1 MRARTIVRGVG
12 ARKADARIAG
22 TRQAGLSLLELLV
35 ASAIFLI
42 VAGTAFAL
50 LGAAQ
55 KRYQTDSQIL
65 SSFQEARL
73 GLDQVVRDVNDSGYP
88 PPNHFS
94 LLPAANFYAA
104 TPFAGSPTSACFIGT
119 TCASPQDFD
128 LIIETSLDPA
138 NNPNVQWVR
147 YQLPAGTTTLMR
159 GVTNKVATD
168 PLAATSAA
176 GVMVPYVQNVMNN
189 ATGAQ
194 INAIRSAY
202 PTMFPGGAPVPLF
215 TYTCET
221 NGSTPLSC
229 PAAGAFNTPPNILD
243 VEITLIVQAT
253 ATDAQTGR
261 PRLVELHGRGHRLN
275 PNP

>member
-1 MRARTIVRGVG
+1 MVLV
-12 ARKADARIAG
+12 AG
-22 TRQAGLSLLELLV
+22 RLLLV
-35 ASAIFLI
+35 L

-73 GLDQVVRDVNDSGYP
+73 GLDQIVRDVNDSGYP

-94 LLPAANFYAA
+94 VLPAASLYAA
-104 TPFAGSPTSACFIGT
+104 TPFAASPSSTCIIGT
-119 TCASPQDFD
+119 TCASPQGFD
-128 LIIETSLDPA
+128 LIIETSIDPA
-138 NNPNVQWVR
+138 NSANVQWVR

-159 GVTNKVATD
+159 GVTNKVIGD
-168 PLAATSAA
+168 PMAATVGA
-176 GVMVPYVQNVMNN
+176 MVPYIQNVMNN

-194 INAIRSAY
+194 INAIRGAY
-202 PTMFPGGAPVPLF
+202 PTMFPGGTPVPLF

-221 NGSTPLSC
+221 GGSTPLSC
-229 PAAGAFNTPPNILD
+229 PTAGAFNTPSNILD

-253 ATDAQTGR
+253 ATDAQTGM
-261 PRLVELHGRGHRLN
+261 PRLVEIHGRGHRLN
-275 PNP
+275 PNR

>member
-1 MRARTIVRGVG
+1 MNRAHTP
-12 ARKADARIAG
+12 AK
-22 TRQAGLSLLELLV
+22 QAGFSLLELLV
-35 ASAIFLI
+35 AAAMFLV

-73 GLDQVVRDVNDSGYP
+73 GLDQIVRDVNDSGYP

-94 LLPAANFYAA
+94 VLPAASLYAA
-104 TPFAGSPTSACFIGT
+104 TPFAASPSSTCIIGT
-119 TCASPQDFD
+119 TCASPQGFD
-128 LIIETSLDPA
+128 LIIETSIDPA
-138 NNPNVQWVR
+138 NSANVQWVR

-159 GVTNKVATD
+159 GVTNKVIAD
-168 PLAATSAA
+168 PMAATA
-176 GVMVPYVQNVMNN
+176 GAMVPYIQNVMNN

-194 INAIRSAY
+194 INAIRAAY
-202 PTMFPGGAPVPLF
+202 PTMFPGGTPVPLF

-221 NGSTPLSC
+221 SGSTPLSC
-229 PAAGAFNTPPNILD
+229 PTAGAFNTPSNILD

-253 ATDAQTGR
+253 ATDAQTGM
-261 PRLVELHGRGHRLN
+261 PRLVEIHGRGHRLN
-275 PNP
+275 PNR

>member
-1 MRARTIVRGVG
+1 VNRTHTPT
-12 ARKADARIAG
+12 K
-22 TRQAGLSLLELLV
+22 QAGFSLLELLV
-35 ASAIFLI
+35 AAAMFLV

-73 GLDQVVRDVNDSGYP
+73 GLDQIVRDVNDSGYP

-94 LLPAANFYAA
+94 ILPAASLYAA
-104 TPFAGSPTSACFIGT
+104 TPFAASPSSTCIIGT
-119 TCASPQDFD
+119 TCASPQGFD
-128 LIIETSLDPA
+128 LIIETSIDPA
-138 NNPNVQWVR
+138 NSATVQWVR

-159 GVTNKVATD
+159 GVTNKVIGD
-168 PLAATSAA
+168 PMAATA
-176 GVMVPYVQNVMNN
+176 GAMVPYIQHVMNN

-194 INAIRSAY
+194 INAIRAAY
-202 PTMFPGGAPVPLF
+202 PTMFPGGTPVPLF

-221 NGSTPLSC
+221 GGSTPLSC
-229 PAAGAFNTPPNILD
+229 PTAGAFNTPSNILD

-253 ATDAQTGR
+253 ATDAQTGM
-261 PRLVELHGRGHRLN
+261 PRLVEIHGRGHRLN
-275 PNP
+275 PNR

>member
-1 MRARTIVRGVG
+1 MNRTHTPAKQLGF
-12 ARKADARIAG
+12 
-22 TRQAGLSLLELLV
+22 SLLELLV
-35 ASAIFLI
+35 AAAMFLV

-73 GLDQVVRDVNDSGYP
+73 GLDQIVRDVNDSGYP

-94 LLPAANFYAA
+94 VLPAARLYAA
-104 TPFAGSPTSACFIGT
+104 TPFAASPSLTCIIGI
-119 TCASPQDFD
+119 TCASPQGFD
-128 LIIETSLDPA
+128 LIIETSIDPA
-138 NNPNVQWVR
+138 NNANVQWVR

-159 GVTNKVATD
+159 GVTNKVIGD
-168 PLAATSAA
+168 PMAATA
-176 GVMVPYVQNVMNN
+176 GAMVPYIQNVMNN

-194 INAIRSAY
+194 INAIRAAY
-202 PTMFPGGAPVPLF
+202 PTMFPGGTALPLF
-215 TYTCET
+215 SYTCET
-221 NGSTPLSC
+221 GGSTPLSC
-229 PAAGAFNTPPNILD
+229 PTAGAFNTPSNILD

-253 ATDAQTGR
+253 ATDAQTGM

-275 PNP
+275 PNQ

>member
-1 MRARTIVRGVG
+1 MF
-12 ARKADARIAG
+12 
-22 TRQAGLSLLELLV
+22 LV
-35 ASAIFLI
+35 

-73 GLDQVVRDVNDSGYP
+73 GLDQIVRDVNDSGYP

-94 LLPAANFYAA
+94 VLPAASLYAA
-104 TPFAGSPTSACFIGT
+104 TPFAASPSSTCIIGT
-119 TCASPQDFD
+119 TCASPQGFD
-128 LIIETSLDPA
+128 LIIETSIDPA
-138 NNPNVQWVR
+138 NNANVQWVR

-159 GVTNKVATD
+159 GVTNKVIGD
-168 PLAATSAA
+168 PMAATA
-176 GVMVPYVQNVMNN
+176 GAMVPYIQNVMNN

-194 INAIRSAY
+194 INAIRAAY
-202 PTMFPGGAPVPLF
+202 PTMFPGGTPVPLF

-221 NGSTPLSC
+221 GGSTPLSC
-229 PAAGAFNTPPNILD
+229 PTAGAFNTPSNILD

-253 ATDAQTGR
+253 ATDAQTGM
-261 PRLVELHGRGHRLN
+261 PRLVEIHGRGHRLN
-275 PNP
+275 PNQ

>member
-1 MRARTIVRGVG
+1 MKRAH
-12 ARKADARIAG
+12 
-22 TRQAGLSLLELLV
+22 TRDEQAGFSLLELLV

-55 KRYQTDSQIL
+55 RRYQTDSQIL

-73 GLDQVVRDVNDSGYP
+73 GLDQIVRDVNDSGYP

-94 LLPAANFYAA
+94 VLPAANLYAA
-104 TPFAGSPTSACFIGT
+104 TPFAASPNSACVIGL

-128 LIIETSLDPA
+128 LIIETSIDPA
-138 NNPNVQWVR
+138 NNASMQWVR

-159 GVTNKVATD
+159 SVVDKTAMD
-168 PLAATSAA
+168 PMAATA
-176 GVMVPYVQNVMNN
+176 GAMVPYIQNVMNN
-189 ATGAQ
+189 ASGGQ
-194 INAIRSAY
+194 INTIRAAY
-202 PTMFPGGAPVPLF
+202 PTMFPGGNPVPLF
-215 TYTCET
+215 SYTCET
-221 NGSTPLSC
+221 GGGTPLSC
-229 PAAGAFNTPPNILD
+229 PAAGAFNTPPNVLD

-253 ATDAQTGR
+253 ATDTQTGL

-275 PNP
+275 PNQ

>member
-1 MRARTIVRGVG
+1 VNRAHTPS
-12 ARKADARIAG
+12 K
-22 TRQAGLSLLELLV
+22 QAGFSLLELLV
-35 ASAIFLI
+35 AAAMFLV

-73 GLDQVVRDVNDSGYP
+73 GLDQMVRDVNDSGYP
-88 PPNHFS
+88 PPNHFFV
-94 LLPAANFYAA
+94 LPAATLYAA
-104 TPFAGSPTSACFIGT
+104 TPFAASPSSTCSIGI
-119 TCASPQDFD
+119 TCASPRGFD
-128 LIIETSLDPA
+128 LIIETSIDPA
-138 NNPNVQWVR
+138 NNANVQWVR

-159 GVTNKVATD
+159 GVTNKVMGD
-168 PLAATSAA
+168 PMAATA
-176 GVMVPYVQNVMNN
+176 GAMVPYIQNVMNN

-194 INAIRSAY
+194 INTIRGAY
-202 PTMFPGGAPVPLF
+202 PTMFPGGTPVPLF

-221 NGSTPLSC
+221 GGSTPLSC
-229 PAAGAFNTPPNILD
+229 PTAGAFNTPSNILD

-253 ATDAQTGR
+253 STDAQTGM

-275 PNP
+275 PNQ